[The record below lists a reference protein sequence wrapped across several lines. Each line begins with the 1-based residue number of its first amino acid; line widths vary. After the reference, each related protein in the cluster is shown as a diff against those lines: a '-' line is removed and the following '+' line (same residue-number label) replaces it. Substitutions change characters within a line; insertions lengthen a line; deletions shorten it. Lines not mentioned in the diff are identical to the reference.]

1 MLIRRLSLADVI
13 PDWPTLQ
20 KVDFFALDEVWP
32 LTSFVLYA
40 QTHFPHAKLGNHF
53 LPSLLLYFCITA
65 FYLCSFFQPISFNYF
80 NVICG
85 VLYVCLSYM
94 FVYFVSLCCL
104 YPFSYL
110 FGFFKME
117 YFQFLTDQEDF
128 YFRRI
133 FLFFISS
140 FKWSIQNQ
148 FLVLKEKREKN
159 TLPVK

>member
-20 KVDFFALDEVWP
+20 KVDFFALDEVWS
-32 LTSFVLYA
+32 LTSFILYA

-65 FYLCSFFQPISFNYF
+65 FYLCSFFQPSSFNYI
-80 NVICG
+80 NVICC
-85 VLYVCLSYM
+85 VLYVCLSYE

-104 YPFSYL
+104 NPLSYL

-117 YFQFLTDQEDF
+117 NFQFLTDQEDF
-128 YFRRI
+128 YCRRI
-133 FLFFISS
+133 FLFLSAALNDRLR
-140 FKWSIQNQ
+140 IQFWFWQRKNKLL
-148 FLVLKEKREKN
+148 FL
-159 TLPVK
+159 

>member
-32 LTSFVLYA
+32 LTSFILYA

-65 FYLCSFFQPISFNYF
+65 FYLCSFFQPSSFNYI
-80 NVICG
+80 NVICC
-85 VLYVCLSYM
+85 VLYVCLSYV

-104 YPFSYL
+104 HPLSFWVFLRWSIFS
-110 FGFFKME
+110 FWQIKKIFIVEE
-117 YFQFLTDQEDF
+117 YFCF
-128 YFRRI
+128 YRQ
-133 FLFFISS
+133 L
-140 FKWSIQNQ
+140 
-148 FLVLKEKREKN
+148 
-159 TLPVK
+159 